1 MPSYRARPIRKFFF
15 IGLASFSLACSE
27 DSSPVAPEKAAA
39 TATAASSDSAAVSA
53 SLALAADSTA
63 GTTTLWSVLD
73 QLLDP
78 FFTELPGYLA
88 DQVAVQPI
96 RDQVTAVVT
105 ILASRDA
112 LALKSALELLHTASE
127 TYRAAHPLDTGDEVI
142 IDVTEHIETL
152 AREKIDSSISAASA
166 PPAPSAPSDSI
177 GSAVPAPPA
186 DGSGSVDPASPDGE
200 TTDPTT

>member
-1 MPSYRARPIRKFFF
+1 MFSCSPQPIRSIFL

-27 DSSPVAPEKAAA
+27 NSSPVAPEKAAA
-39 TATAASSDSAAVSA
+39 TATAASSDSAAVSG

-88 DQVAVQPI
+88 DQAAAQPI
-96 RDQVTAVVT
+96 RDRATAVVT

-112 LALKSALELLHTASE
+112 LALKSALELLHTESE
-127 TYRAAHPLDTGDEVI
+127 TYRTAHPLDAGDEVM
-142 IDVTEHIETL
+142 IDATEHIGTL
-152 AREKIDSSISAASA
+152 AREKIDSSISATSA
-166 PPAPSAPSDSI
+166 PPAASAPSDSI